1 MPTKTGIHRSTLGSN
16 DINAGDTGC
25 EYAIAK
31 SFTALATGGSDAL
44 FCGTVCANGFCRL
57 HDGAERLFSGYC
69 GVDVADGVPVASRRL
84 AVPFDG
90 AGIFIPSLPA
100 SSKGI

>member
-31 SFTALATGGSDAL
+31 SFTALATGRSDAL
-44 FCGTVCANGFCRL
+44 FCGTVCANGFRRL
-57 HDGAERLFSGYC
+57 HDGAERLFSGDR
-69 GVDVADGVPVASRRL
+69 GVGVADGVPLTSCRMAL
-84 AVPFDG
+84 AFDG
-90 AGIFIPSLPA
+90 AGICIPSLCAPCE
-100 SSKGI
+100 GV